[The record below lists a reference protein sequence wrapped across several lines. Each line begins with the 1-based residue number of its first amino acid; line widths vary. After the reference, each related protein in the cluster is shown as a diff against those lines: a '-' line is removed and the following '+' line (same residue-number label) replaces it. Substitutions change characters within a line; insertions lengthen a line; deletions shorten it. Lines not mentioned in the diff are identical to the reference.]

1 MINKLSSIVY
11 FNLKLM
17 FPEISGDI
25 VLDATIY
32 IYIIEY
38 KLRVKPAL
46 EDEILF
52 LCSIL

>member
-32 IYIIEY
+32 VIEY